1 MSPRAAIL
9 IALLFVAACGDA
21 VHHEVVTPTSM
32 RLAAPAG
39 AAMDAAKAEGGTVQA
54 APDAATPRYLAERQ
68 FWVFELPEKD
78 IEARW
83 QAHIALCRQDCEVL
97 HAALGKSA
105 HSPVSAALQLRV
117 GRASAD
123 KLLGA
128 MNGPEVSER
137 RVEREDKTLQVV
149 DVEARLKTL
158 GDLRDRLR
166 ELLAKRAG
174 SLKDILETERELAR
188 VRPSPTKPKR
198 SCCTWITVPN
208 PASARPAPCSP
219 CWRPGAAPAGP
230 SPPAWRRRC
239 CSSSRPCPG
248 WSSSCQC
255 CGASG
260 KGCAGSPIGAAP
272 GAPQVN
278 PSDLRQA
285 PPRRHSA
292 RRASSTPSA
301 RAIVAP
307 GRSGP
312 VAREEPVP

>member
-1 MSPRAAIL
+1 MRPRVFIL
-9 IALLFVAACGDA
+9 ALTFTLAACGESVHQTASAPDA
-21 VHHEVVTPTSM
+21 M
-32 RLAAPAG
+32 RMAAAPAI
-39 AAMDAAKAEGGTVQA
+39 AMHPWMAKTEA
-54 APDAATPRYLAERQ
+54 APPAAEAATPRYLAERQ

-83 QAHIALCRQDCEVL
+83 QAHIALCQQDCEVL

-188 VRPSPTKPKR
+188 VQGELDAMAAQRKVLANETEKILLHVEYRPEPSLGETGAMQPLVEAWRGAGRAFASSLAAALLFIVQALP
-198 SCCTWITVPN
+198 WLVIVVPVLWGVWKGL
-208 PASARPAPCSP
+208 R
-219 CWRPGAAPAGP
+219 RLV
-230 SPPAWRRRC
+230 AWRRARK
-239 CSSSRPCPG
+239 
-248 WSSSCQC
+248 
-255 CGASG
+255 AS
-260 KGCAGSPIGAAP
+260 A
-272 GAPQVN
+272 
-278 PSDLRQA
+278 
-285 PPRRHSA
+285 
-292 RRASSTPSA
+292 
-301 RAIVAP
+301 
-307 GRSGP
+307 
-312 VAREEPVP
+312 